1 MQTCPVLTHFVL
13 QHPQVTL
20 SVSTDLIR
28 KVFGRDVVKVTVA
41 DISFPKY

>member
-13 QHPQVTL
+13 HPQVTL

-41 DISFPKY
+41 DVSFPKY